1 MYRKKKISVSLAKKW
16 RYFVIVSD
24 FIVRETKKK
33 EAAARVNV
41 TEESVKINSLHFF
54 LKGFTFFI
62 FNHVNFSI
70 IFIFSFSITFFPLF
84 YFLFILIMFFMI

>member
-54 LKGFTFFI
+54 
-62 FNHVNFSI
+62 
-70 IFIFSFSITFFPLF
+70 
-84 YFLFILIMFFMI
+84 